1 MINTKN
7 SLQLELHVPD
17 FEKVKG
23 FYELLGFWVVW
34 ERKPDDFKGYLII
47 MNETQTILNF
57 WCGNEMVSEQPYF
70 KRFPRDTKR
79 GYGVEI
85 IITTTKDLKKLQEV
99 LSVHEV
105 NIVEELTIQPWGL
118 YDFRVE
124 DPFGYYLRITTP
136 HDIRNPNNAV
146 N

>member
-1 MINTKN
+1 
-7 SLQLELHVPD
+7 
-17 FEKVKG
+17 
-23 FYELLGFWVVW
+23 
-34 ERKPDDFKGYLII
+34 
-47 MNETQTILNF
+47 
-57 WCGNEMVSEQPYF
+57 MVSEQPYF

-85 IITTTKDLKKLQEV
+85 IITTTEDLKKLQEV

-124 DPFGYYLRITTP
+124 DPFGYYLRVTTP